1 MRLVEFYSEEKT
13 CSYIDSK
20 KSIFRYFHIQ
30 NVKPSFYHGLLG
42 RGFRR
47 FGNYFFVPMCQGC
60 NDCISIRTLIDDFK
74 FSKNHKRVLKKAQ
87 NIDIHIQKPT
97 ISQAHIELYNRYH
110 QTMRDKKGWDY
121 TPTTPE
127 SYMDMFVDGH
137 QDFGYEFLY
146 FIDSQLI
153 GVGLVDALGDS
164 ITAVYFYYDHNF
176 SHYSLGTLNIL
187 KQISIGREFGLK
199 YFYPGYWIKNHYCM
213 GYKERFTPFEVLKN
227 APDIFEPPIWEL
239 YTLDNKFS
247 VNL

>member
-30 NVKPSFYHGLLG
+30 NVKPSFYHWLLE

-87 NIDIHIQKPT
+87 NIDIQIQKPT

-153 GVGLVDALGDS
+153 GVGLVDALGQS

-227 APDIFEPPIWEL
+227 APDIFEPPIWEF
-239 YTLDNKFS
+239 YTKE
-247 VNL
+247 

>member
-30 NVKPSFYHGLLG
+30 NVKPSFYHGLLE
-42 RGFRR
+42 RGWRR

-87 NIDIHIQKPT
+87 NIDIQIQKPT

-199 YFYPGYWIKNHYCM
+199 YFYPGYWIKDHYCM

-227 APDIFEPPIWEL
+227 APDIFEPPIWEI
-239 YTLDNKFS
+239 YTLDDKFS